1 MLIENIKEA
10 FQNLVSNRMRSVL
23 TMLGIIIGIAAVIT
37 ITTIGTS
44 IKSTLN
50 ATMNSI
56 GGNSIQAYVDAI
68 YPENQEELELYLL
81 EQTCINGTTYLL
93 AAEEEE
99 EDSVAYILKEVQ
111 TEDEDVIYAMVED
124 DVELNAISKVFAE
137 MLDDVDI
144 EM

>member
-1 MLIENIKEA
+1 MNWLPSLYYRDIWIIRADSTRKG
-10 FQNLVSNRMRSVL
+10 RSA
-23 TMLGIIIGIAAVIT
+23 MDKIIFT
-37 ITTIGTS
+37 
-44 IKSTLN
+44 
-50 ATMNSI
+50 
-56 GGNSIQAYVDAI
+56 D
-68 YPENQEELELYLL
+68 PENQEELELYLL